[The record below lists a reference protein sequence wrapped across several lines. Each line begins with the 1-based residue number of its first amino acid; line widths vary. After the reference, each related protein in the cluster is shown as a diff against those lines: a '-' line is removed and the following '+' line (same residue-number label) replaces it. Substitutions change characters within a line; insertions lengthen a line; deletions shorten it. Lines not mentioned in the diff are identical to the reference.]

1 VGAPPGVVAVT
12 ERRALLAA
20 AVTGILVG
28 AAIVA
33 SRGVVDQVGPA
44 SLALLR
50 YAIGCLCLLPAVA
63 LARRTRIRPGD
74 LLPIGLLGIGQ
85 FGILIVL
92 LNVGLRTVPA
102 ARAAVIFATLPLLT
116 LVLAAGLGQER
127 LSVLK
132 ILSVLLSLL
141 SVAITLGGAALFSA
155 AAIDW
160 SGVFAVF
167 GSAACGAVCSVFY
180 RPYLRRYP
188 ALPVS
193 AMAMVAA
200 VAFLALL
207 AVPEGLFDALPR
219 LQFAGWA
226 AVVFIGLSSGVGY
239 FLWLWALGQISATR
253 VTVFLALSPITAS
266 LLGAA
271 WLGESLSVWSAV
283 GVLGVAL
290 SLWLARPD

>member
-1 VGAPPGVVAVT
+1 
-12 ERRALLAA
+12 
-20 AVTGILVG
+20 VTGILVG
-28 AAIVA
+28 SGIVA
-33 SRGVVDQVGPA
+33 SRGVVDLVGPA
-44 SLALLR
+44 SLALMR

-63 LARRTRIRPGD
+63 LTRRTRIRPAD

-92 LNVGLRTVPA
+92 LNIGLRSVPS

-116 LVLAAGLGQER
+116 LVLAAALGQER
-127 LSVLK
+127 LSALK
-132 ILSVLLSLL
+132 ILSVLLSIL
-141 SVAITLGGAALFSA
+141 SVTITLGGAALAGPA
-155 AAIDW
+155 AVDW
-160 SGVFAVF
+160 SGVLAVF
-167 GSAACGAVCSVFY
+167 GSAACGALCSVLY

-193 AMAMVAA
+193 ALAMVAA
-200 VAFLALL
+200 VGFLALL

-219 LQFAGWA
+219 LQPAAWA
-226 AVVFIGLSSGVGY
+226 AVAFIGLSSGVGY

-271 WLGESLSVWSAV
+271 WLSEALSVWSAV

-290 SLWLARPD
+290 SLWLVRLD

>member
-1 VGAPPGVVAVT
+1 VGAAAVVPT

-28 AAIVA
+28 SAIVA

-50 YAIGCLCLLPAVA
+50 YAIGSLCLLPAVA
-63 LARRTRIRPGD
+63 VAGRTHIQRGD

-92 LNVGLRTVPA
+92 LNMGLRTVPA

-116 LVLAAGLGQER
+116 LVLAAALGQER
-127 LSVLK
+127 LSTLK
-132 ILSVLLSLL
+132 ILSVLLSML
-141 SVAITLGGAALFSA
+141 SVAIVLGGPALFSA
-155 AAIDW
+155 APVDW
-160 SGVFAVF
+160 PGVLAVV
-167 GSAACGAVCSVFY
+167 GSALCGAVCSVLY

-193 AMAMVAA
+193 ALAMVAA

-207 AVPEGLFDALPR
+207 AVPEGVFDALPR
-219 LQFAGWA
+219 LQPAGWA
-226 AVVFIGLSSGVGY
+226 AVVFIGLNSGLGY

-271 WLGESLSVWSAV
+271 WLGESLSIWSAV
-283 GVLGVAL
+283 GVAGVAL
-290 SLWLARPD
+290 SLWLVRLD

>member
-1 VGAPPGVVAVT
+1 
-12 ERRALLAA
+12 LLAA

-28 AAIVA
+28 SAIVA
-33 SRGVVDQVGPA
+33 SRGVVLQVGPA

-63 LARRTRIRPGD
+63 LARRTRIKPGD
-74 LLPIGLLGIGQ
+74 LVPIGLLGIGQ

-92 LNVGLRTVPA
+92 LNIGLRTVPA
-102 ARAAVIFATLPLLT
+102 ALAAVIFATLPLLT
-116 LVLAAGLGQER
+116 LVLGAALGQER
-127 LSVLK
+127 LSPLK
-132 ILSVLLSLL
+132 ILSVLLSML
-141 SVAITLGGAALFSA
+141 SVAIVLGGPALFSA
-155 AAIDW
+155 APVDW
-160 SGVFAVF
+160 PGVLAVF
-167 GSAACGAVCSVFY
+167 GSALCGAVCSVLY

-193 AMAMVAA
+193 ALAMVAA

-207 AVPEGLFDALPR
+207 AVPEGVVAALPR
-219 LQFAGWA
+219 LQLAGWA
-226 AVVFIGLSSGVGY
+226 AVVFIGLNSGLGY

-266 LLGAA
+266 LLGAL
-271 WLGESLSVWSAV
+271 WLGESLPVWSAV

-290 SLWLARPD
+290 SLWLVRLD